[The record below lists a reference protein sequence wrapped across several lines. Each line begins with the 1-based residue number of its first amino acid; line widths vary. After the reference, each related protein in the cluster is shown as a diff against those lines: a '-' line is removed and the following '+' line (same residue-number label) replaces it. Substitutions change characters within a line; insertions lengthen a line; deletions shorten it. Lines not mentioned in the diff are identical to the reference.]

1 MEENKIIATGV
12 GRRAVEPTISSV
24 RLRVE
29 DRLPTAA
36 EVQSSVAQKCDT
48 LLAYLRSHESVTKLH
63 TSGVYLAPQF
73 QYNARPPVVIGYTAN
88 NTISFELPV
97 EHTGAIVSGVM
108 TNGATAICGV
118 SFKASEEVQQQARLD
133 AVKLAVK
140 KASAEAHA
148 AAQAAELDIEK
159 TSIVRIDDS
168 FNQGTISRGEFMASS
183 FAPTARNCKAQ
194 APQIPV
200 MPSEQIIT
208 ARVTVTFRTK

>member
-148 AAQAAELDIEK
+148 GIYGVIIRSHRPEL
-159 TSIVRIDDS
+159 
-168 FNQGTISRGEFMASS
+168 QGTSAADTSHAVGADHYRARHRHLPHEIKLSAALRSCSS
-183 FAPTARNCKAQ
+183 LRLF
-194 APQIPV
+194 
-200 MPSEQIIT
+200 
-208 ARVTVTFRTK
+208 